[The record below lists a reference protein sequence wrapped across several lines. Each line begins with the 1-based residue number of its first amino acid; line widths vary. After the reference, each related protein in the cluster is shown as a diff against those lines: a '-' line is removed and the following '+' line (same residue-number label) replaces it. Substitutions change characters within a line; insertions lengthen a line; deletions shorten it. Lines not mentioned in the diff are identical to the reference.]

1 MKKLKRKKVIVTGCA
16 GFIGSNLVDR
26 LLNKNFQV
34 IGIDNLS
41 TGQTKFIEK
50 SLKNKNFKFIKMDL
64 INSKKLNKLSSNVE
78 MVFHFAANADV
89 RFGYLQPKKDLR
101 ENTIATSNILEFMRK
116 KKIKKIIF
124 CSTGSIYG
132 EAKNIPTAEDENFPI
147 QTSFYGASKL
157 AGESLIQAY
166 CNAYNMQAWIFRFV
180 SILGERYIHGHVYDF
195 CKQLFKKKSELKV
208 LGNGF
213 QKKSYL
219 HVEDCI
225 NAIFIALKKSKGTIN
240 IFNLGTEEF
249 ITVRQSIKILCKK
262 LDVKPKI
269 SYAGGRR
276 GWIGDNP
283 FIFLKI
289 NKMKSLGWR
298 PKYSIK
304 KSLEITIS
312 YLSKNKWVFKK
323 KK

>member
-1 MKKLKRKKVIVTGCA
+1 
-16 GFIGSNLVDR
+16 
-26 LLNKNFQV
+26 
-34 IGIDNLS
+34 
-41 TGQTKFIEK
+41 
-50 SLKNKNFKFIKMDL
+50 MDL

-213 QKKSYL
+213 
-219 HVEDCI
+219 
-225 NAIFIALKKSKGTIN
+225 
-240 IFNLGTEEF
+240 
-249 ITVRQSIKILCKK
+249 
-262 LDVKPKI
+262 PKI

-304 KSLEITIS
+304 KSLEITIN